1 MTPSLR
7 ILGRDSKTAKNAL
20 SVLSAALRQHE
31 RAARPGAAALDM
43 RFPQKGEPLREALEE
58 ATRDGVRTLVLWS
71 FYSTEL
77 ADALPEIHALRSA
90 FEGAPILHLAGGPH
104 ASAEP
109 EATLREGFDWVA
121 IGEGEKTIEGFVDA
135 LLEGADPART
145 AGIGRLDD
153 GGDYR
158 STGQGEKIEL
168 DDYPAFNVPDRRFNA
183 IEITRGCIYACSF
196 CQTPYMFKAKFRHR
210 SIANVREH
218 VRMHTRENL
227 RHVRFVTPTSLSYG
241 ADGETPNLEA
251 VEGLLAACREELGP
265 EGKIFF
271 GTFPSEVRP
280 EHVTDEAMRI
290 LRRYV
295 DNDNLVIGGQSGSNR
310 VLASALRGHTV
321 EDVTRACE
329 IAIAHGFKPNI
340 DLLFGLPGEE
350 TEDVEATRRLL
361 QTLED
366 KGARVHTHT
375 FMPLPGTPLKR
386 APAGSVAP
394 ELERDVN
401 RLEARGRS
409 YGNWRDQLELARSLE
424 SRQTPRRRLPVRS

>member
-1 MTPSLR
+1 MTADLR
-7 ILGRDSKTAKNAL
+7 VLGRDSKTAKNAL
-20 SVLSAALRQHE
+20 SVLSAALRQ
-31 RAARPGAAALDM
+31 RPQTRALDM
-43 RFPQKGEPLREALEE
+43 RFPQKGEALRAALDEA
-58 ATRDGVRTLVLWS
+58 ARDGVRTLVLWS

-77 ADALPEIHALRSA
+77 ADTLAEIRALREA
-90 FEGAPILHLAGGPH
+90 FRGAPFTHLAGGPH

-109 EATLREGFDWVA
+109 EATLREGFDCVA

-135 LLEGADPART
+135 MLDGADPSRT
-145 AGIGRLDD
+145 PGIGRLE

-158 STGQGEKIEL
+158 STGPGEKIDL

-210 SIANVREH
+210 SIANVRDH
-218 VRMHTRENL
+218 VRVHTRENL
-227 RHVRFVTPTSLSYG
+227 RHVRFVSPTSLSYG
-241 ADGETPNLEA
+241 ADGEAPNLDA

-265 EGKIFF
+265 SGKIFF

-280 EHVTDEAMRI
+280 EHVTDAAMRV

-329 IAIAHGFKPNI
+329 IAVAHGFKPNI

-350 TEDVEATRRLL
+350 PEDVDATRRLL
-361 QTLED
+361 QTLEE

-386 APAGSVAP
+386 APAGVVAP
-394 ELERDVN
+394 ALERDVN

-409 YGNWRDQLELARSLE
+409 YGNWRDQLELAKTLE
-424 SRQTPRRRLPVRS
+424 SRQPPRRRLPVRG